1 MSRRPLFRSA
11 SDALCCAIVVLV
23 LLPTIA
29 WLALDPYGF
38 TVTLGRL
45 VEAVGAHVMR
55 LAPWY
60 IGLCVG
66 FIVGFLACAIFTLR
80 EG

>member
-38 TVTLGRL
+38 TVTLGGL
-45 VEAVGAHVMR
+45 VETLGAHVLR
-55 LAPWY
+55 FGPYY
-60 IGLCVG
+60 IALCVG
-66 FIVGFLACAIFTLR
+66 FILGFAACAIFTLR
-80 EG
+80 EA